1 MPHQAFGGAALIL
14 LFVAISFSAAI
25 WFSLRAG
32 ETSQGRIAFSGFDG
46 IGVLVAF
53 TAFVCVSVLFGP
65 LVSGCVLAALF
76 FNELGHALARRT
88 LGHENAELRLFPV
101 PFLRN
106 SAQAP
111 SHDPLEESYIALMG
125 AGLSIAPMVMGF
137 AATQLLIGVDA
148 DLANA
153 ALTFAVTMG
162 AVNFI
167 MLLPFVPLDGGRCV
181 RAFSNGFWPALS
193 PTLSAF
199 MVAAFLSAAWR
210 SGSVAFFIL
219 AGIGLQSLIP
229 RKTPDHAPL
238 SPNNALLILGA
249 YAFTLAAH
257 FCGGW
262 WLIKGLI

>member
-1 MPHQAFGGAALIL
+1 MPLGGDALIL

-25 WFSLRAG
+25 WYSLRAG
-32 ETSQGRIAFSGFDG
+32 VTDQGKIALSGFDG
-46 IGVLVAF
+46 LGVILAF
-53 TAFVCVSVLFGP
+53 TAFVIVAVLFGP
-65 LVSGCVLAALF
+65 LVSASVLAALF

-88 LGHENAELRLFPV
+88 LGDKNAELRLFPV

-106 SAQAP
+106 SANAAAE
-111 SHDPLEESYIALMG
+111 DPLEESYIALMG
-125 AGLSIAPMVMGF
+125 AGLSIAPMVMGY
-137 AATQLLIGVDA
+137 AATQLLLGFDHE
-148 DLANA
+148 LANM
-153 ALTFAVTMG
+153 ALTFAVTCG

-167 MLLPFVPLDGGRCV
+167 MLLPFLPLDGGRCV
-181 RAFSNGFWPALS
+181 RAFSYGFWPALS

-199 MVAAFLSAAWR
+199 MVAAFLSAAYR

-229 RKTPDHAPL
+229 RKGPEHAPL
-238 SPNNALLILGA
+238 SPNNALLVLGA
-249 YAFTLAAH
+249 YSFTLAAH